1 MKLII
6 SLCLVLLFASA
17 LSATWYEQ
25 VEAHVVDSLN
35 RPLKGA
41 VVSVLYQKN
50 NFPITEETLDGS
62 FNMTT
67 NESGKLILSFSNN
80 VDNPAY
86 ETRYYVVKALYS
98 GQEKSEKIT
107 CGSLGS
113 KCHDNL
119 PFLKTFS
126 FSAYRINIK
135 VQDQNGE
142 PIEDAQVS
150 FDGQEYRSDASGS
163 VWVSAID
170 GKKYTAVVEYAGKKR
185 TFSGSVHGADVN
197 EVAIIP
203 RYDVRLRIIDDYGS
217 ILQSD
222 VMLNGES
229 KHTDDAGYVS
239 FQNVISD
246 NVEIILRNAGGFR
259 QFNLSLYDNV
269 DMEVVL
275 DGTPPTISQVS
286 KKVDA
291 VQKAVFIS
299 AAVIDPGSKASG
311 LRTVDPLRFR
321 YKAGNDGWKSIQM
334 YQIGKDA
341 FQATIPLEYDTPIN
355 YEIEAFDEQGNE
367 NIYAGNFTVES
378 GVTVK
383 DNETISENVTATPTD
398 EKGGVDVVTLIAGVL
413 IAVVILLLLYKKYT
427 GEI

>member
-1 MKLII
+1 M
-6 SLCLVLLFASA
+6 VLLFASA